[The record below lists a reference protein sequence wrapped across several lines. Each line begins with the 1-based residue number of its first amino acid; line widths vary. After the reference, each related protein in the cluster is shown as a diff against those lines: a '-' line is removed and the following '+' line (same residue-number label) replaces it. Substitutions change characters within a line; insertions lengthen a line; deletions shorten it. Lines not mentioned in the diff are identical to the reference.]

1 MRKIL
6 IIIAIIIAIPFIL
19 NSVINFFLNK
29 DEEID
34 KAAIL
39 NTQKYYYIVKND
51 TSIYSGLFIEN
62 IKYKDSL
69 VKFYNDFLTNT
80 TGYISLNFEA
90 SVLPLDTVVNIVEY
104 ANIDSSLVKIIFHY
118 KTDYSEQYNMVG
130 YVLSKFLHDKKSTEI
145 EK

>member
-6 IIIAIIIAIPFIL
+6 TIIAILIAIPFIL
-19 NSVINFFLNK
+19 NSIINFFLNK
-29 DEEID
+29 DEEIE

-39 NTQKYYYIVKND
+39 NLRKYYYIVKND

-69 VKFYNDFLTNT
+69 VNFYNDFIADT

-90 SVLPLDTVVNIVEY
+90 SVLPIDTVVNIVEY
-104 ANIDSSLVKIIFHY
+104 ANKDSSLVKIIFHY
-118 KTDYSEQYNMVG
+118 QTDYSEQFNRVG